1 MAEES
6 KQVDPTK
13 EREAQV
19 AVEALLNLASGKQ
32 AAAESEE
39 SGSEPEDEAAQNAG
53 AAGGGEEGAA
63 KKKKKKSK
71 KKKAKQALT
80 EALAESSAAQAMID
94 PKKAIEGLTPKQIS
108 EFISLNPALANE
120 LLGGDGSSG
129 STSTASAIEAFKQL
143 KLQDIMT
150 GLASSGKNRKDM
162 ASYKFWSTQPV
173 PQFGEDQRELIEEGP
188 LKVQDVK
195 DIATEPIPLAL
206 EQFRWVTMDLTNDQ
220 ELEEVEKLLY
230 GHYVEDDE
238 AMFRFKYSA
247 SLLRWYVAW
256 RAGTGLEMLT
266 DSQVSS
272 IPRLEERVAR
282 RDT

>member
-6 KQVDPTK
+6 KQVDPAK

-19 AVEALLNLASGKQ
+19 AAEALDNIISDKQ

-39 SGSEPEDEAAQNAG
+39 SGSEAEDEGSQNATASGDG
-53 AAGGGEEGAA
+53 ATAA

-80 EALAESSAAQAMID
+80 EALGGLTAAQVEAD

-108 EFISLNPALANE
+108 EFIALNPALANE
-120 LLGGDGSSG
+120 LFGGEGSSG
-129 STSTASAIEAFKQL
+129 SSGAASAVEAFKQL

-173 PQFGEDQRELIEEGP
+173 PQFGDEQPKQFEEGP
-188 LKVQDVK
+188 LKIQDVK

-206 EQFRWVTMDLTNDQ
+206 EQFRWVTMDLTNEQ
-220 ELEEVEKLLY
+220 EMEEVEKLLY

-238 AMFRFKYSA
+238 AMFRFKYST
-247 SLLRWYVAW
+247 SLLRW
-256 RAGTGLEMLT
+256 
-266 DSQVSS
+266 QVTCAHRTEA
-272 IPRLEERVAR
+272 IC
-282 RDT
+282 